1 MWSGNLPGE
10 AFEKQRMRSPISME
24 IRDGIKEVY
33 SEWVAK
39 MNRNWM
45 SSHRRFGWTAQVRGD
60 GHYHF
65 NSGLHD

>member
-33 SEWVAK
+33 SE
-39 MNRNWM
+39 
-45 SSHRRFGWTAQVRGD
+45 
-60 GHYHF
+60 
-65 NSGLHD
+65 